1 MRVVLD
7 HHQTVLIHQSASSNR
22 LTPVSVINMS
32 QVRTCWFCKEAH
44 SFAECRSQGIPA
56 IAKFL
61 FELYG
66 QVVRQGLSQEDTE
79 KRFVVIANDRFKLSD
94 LKAVCV
100 KCHTLPVRVAK
111 KADLAATM
119 WHFCKNNYEYVSSC
133 RSSELAEGQV
143 WRTIV
148 GFSSLPT
155 DHVAPPTH
163 ERMLYERRITNI
175 SSTMVE
181 RRFGP
186 SPNVTDVRLSAL
198 VASNRSD
205 FNRTQIFVVQS
216 LLHVHKTT
224 TEMLDTGIDHIS
236 STTEML
242 DTSIDIYSMRTLI
255 QTAIDHVCACS
266 EEIPFGRR
274 FDILLVEIISK
285 IGISG
290 ARWHGVLD
298 GIRVGG
304 TAPPDYFLK
313 FEYNLQRMNDLMRF
327 IMEYTADHIRVN
339 NYPIM
344 VEMWASVETV
354 IRDVEDINMLLR
366 DPRRRLGPRA
376 RPLTHK
382 FNIALKVCDE
392 DTTPD
397 HCGEECPV
405 CYDNT
410 SKDTIVTL
418 NCGHQYCGSCVK
430 GILTATL
437 EKNTK
442 FNRRELPPCAMC
454 RVDMTAIDVNSR
466 KVYESFAKMVV

>member
-1 MRVVLD
+1 
-7 HHQTVLIHQSASSNR
+7 
-22 LTPVSVINMS
+22 MS

-44 SFAECRSQGIPA
+44 SFAVCRSQGIPA

-100 KCHTLPVRVAK
+100 KCHTPQVRVTK
-111 KADLAATM
+111 KAELAATM

-205 FNRTQIFVVQS
+205 FNRTQIVVVQS
-216 LLHVHKTT
+216 LLHVHKMT
-224 TEMLDTGIDHIS
+224 TEMLNTGIDFS
-236 STTEML
+236 
-242 DTSIDIYSMRTLI
+242 SMRSKI

-266 EEIPFGRR
+266 EEIPLRTR
-274 FDILLVEIISK
+274 FDKLLVEIISK
-285 IGISG
+285 IGIAG
-290 ARWHGVLD
+290 AMWHRYLD
-298 GIRVGG
+298 GIRVDG
-304 TAPPDYFLK
+304 TAPPDYFLN
-313 FEYNLQRMNDLMRF
+313 FECKLQRMNDLMRF
-327 IMEYTADHIRVN
+327 IMEDTADHIHVN

-382 FNIALKVCDE
+382 FNIALKICDE

-405 CYDNT
+405 CYDTT

-430 GILTATL
+430 GIMTSTL

-454 RVDMTAIDVNSR
+454 RVDMTGIDVNSR
-466 KVYESFAKMVV
+466 KVYESFAEMVLVL